1 MRPRISPSSAAKLT
15 TMSVTPED
23 VMVVMNGLPGAMGKE
38 VAAACLRRGFKL
50 APVALSGPSNDDVT
64 IQVCAETDDLECRA
78 FGPPV
83 AVRLVDGTDAASAA
97 AAAADIKAAA
107 AAAGCGSNVVCIDY
121 THPSAVNSN
130 GEWYASHGFSFVM
143 GTTGGDREA
152 LEARTRDAGV
162 FAVIAPNMAKQ
173 IVALQATLEG
183 MAAKFPGAFE
193 GYTLT
198 VQESHQATKADT
210 SGTAKVR
217 VVIDETN
224 ERETIHAE

>member
-1 MRPRISPSSAAKLT
+1 MA
-15 TMSVTPED
+15 
-23 VMVVMNGLPGAMGKE
+23 
-38 VAAACLRRGFKL
+38 RG
-50 APVALSGPSNDDVT
+50 VS
-64 IQVCAETDDLECRA
+64 
-78 FGPPV
+78 
-83 AVRLVDGTDAASAA
+83 
-97 AAAADIKAAA
+97 
-107 AAAGCGSNVVCIDY
+107 
-121 THPSAVNSN
+121 
-130 GEWYASHGFSFVM
+130 
-143 GTTGGDREA
+143 

-224 ERETIHAE
+224 ERGTLHTD